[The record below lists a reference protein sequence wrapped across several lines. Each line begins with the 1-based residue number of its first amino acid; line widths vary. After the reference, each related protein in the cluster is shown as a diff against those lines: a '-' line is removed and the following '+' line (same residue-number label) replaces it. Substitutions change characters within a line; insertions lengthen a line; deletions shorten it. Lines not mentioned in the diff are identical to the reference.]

1 MKSSTQI
8 AYGIA
13 RQLAMRDNIMI
24 SMEKRNLSDEMNY
37 LVDLEAQKIIQV
49 GKLQNEFILQEY

>member
-1 MKSSTQI
+1 
-8 AYGIA
+8 
-13 RQLAMRDNIMI
+13 MI